1 MRKSM
6 KNGGAAP
13 QLCREI
19 AVCALDQIRGGAIVI
34 SDPGGAGN
42 VTGPSSTGARNHPGS
57 TPH

>member
-1 MRKSM
+1 M
-6 KNGGAAP
+6 KNGGATQ

-19 AVCALDQIRGGAIVI
+19 AVGALDQIRGGAIVVQ
-34 SDPGGAGN
+34 DPGGAGN